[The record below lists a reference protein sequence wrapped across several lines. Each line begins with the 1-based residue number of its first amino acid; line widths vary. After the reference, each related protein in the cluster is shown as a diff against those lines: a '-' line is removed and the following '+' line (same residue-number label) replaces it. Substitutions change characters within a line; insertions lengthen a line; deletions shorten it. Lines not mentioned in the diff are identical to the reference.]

1 MKYSGKYFQRR
12 IPYASHGSFN
22 PYIISNKEAHIVN
35 GNIRVSYIK
44 ENEATSSSQ
53 QLQEANSN
61 RRHFMNYCLTHS
73 GRFSCAVDSFL
84 ELAFAIFRDSLQHVE
99 RNEFFQTLFE
109 ACVHLQSCNVETD
122 MTLIREPVWAYLRQ
136 HCNSFATMSAD
147 AVFSDIFKLSTVGVM
162 TQELQSL
169 FLVKERN
176 QSVCSL
182 CNNAIIKNTSIFVI
196 YITCQNWGHSLFGDY
211 VSEAILPSS
220 KALFCNLCQQHSG
233 NISVLQHFVILPKF
247 LLIELASTCI
257 DQVYFPHIMDVLG
270 QSYELK
276 GMVRCASHH
285 FTVAINNHSEW
296 IYIDDLCV
304 SVRSFTSIQDL
315 LDNYPND
322 WFFAVFEKSS
332 PTLETDLQPNSPTQE
347 VFSRDKC
354 YETMQDGTQSQVPNM
369 FFKSGKFSS
378 SPYQIDEKSKQ
389 DDTLNKRK
397 RTRSEIKEVDKRLK
411 LDTQQ
416 NDLKKN
422 RNKKSDGT
430 NSISKLKKRA
440 NENECRR
447 QYNKKKMPTS
457 EADKLRERIK
467 NRAYIKE
474 YREKKNVKKKMPTNE
489 ADKQRKRIRDK
500 EYMKDYRK
508 KTTFK
513 KMPTNEADKLRKR
526 IKNKEYMKDYRKKTT
541 EKTNEADKLRKRIRD
556 KEYMKDYRKK
566 TAFKKMPINEAD
578 KLRKTIKNKEYM
590 SDYRKRKK
598 SGLNNSVSKMKI
610 VNNQTTCEA
619 GTQFIEKKTK
629 QCPVVSQDK
638 YLSRFDAKTY
648 GQLHHQQWA
657 AINIKRFH
665 KSMIFKIW
673 HCRVCHEAWPLSVK
687 NKKQPDYVCSR
698 CVRDKNSI
706 KKFSAQN
713 SMVPAQ
719 VPKELQGLTQIEE
732 MLIARA
738 FPVISVYTKPG
749 GQRAYKGHCINFPQD
764 IQELADTLPR
774 YPKEL
779 PIIVIT
785 VEGKDNATKD
795 LIVRRQRVSMAL
807 QWLVKHNP
815 VYKDIKIDYTCLSS
829 LPTEGLP
836 SDLQKVH
843 CTKISENEIDPDR
856 GPLDSDEIP
865 FNHETELSSTL
876 LNPVVLKSQ
885 KQLIKDELLQHHKT
899 AWPNRGIKP
908 LSEFKIQLLATMAF
922 PTLFPDG
929 TGDPTNTATKR
940 HATLGEKVKHL
951 IKFAEIINGK
961 WVYRFASHPRFAYW
975 AFNMIQRHRLL
986 GQGSIFLKQN
996 PNEAHL
1002 TVEQLKKMLT
1012 TNSYSSLMSKL
1023 MHYAKNITGSSG
1035 YWQKSKEDLKAT
1047 ISQKGPPTI
1056 FFTLSCAEYHWPE
1069 FHNLLSNSCTEK
1081 LTPGDRH
1088 KNVLNNPHL
1097 LDWLFSERTDRFVKF
1112 WLKESLQ
1119 SSWHWYRFEYAVQR
1133 GSIHCHGVA
1142 KLKNDPG
1149 LCTLT
1154 EKALNGYIASKYK
1167 TANQNELSKEQ
1178 IMNIN
1183 NEIHEGKE
1191 AAAIVCRYV
1200 DFLLSTWNPSSPDDG
1215 WSKPQIHPCQKSY
1228 LSLKT
1233 NEMADDY
1240 VHLLNSVERHTT
1252 CSTNYCL
1259 RQNDK
1264 SELHCRFNFP
1274 YDDCPDTRLD
1284 FEPINT
1290 KTGETKYKAVIVT
1303 KRNDSRLNRHQ
1314 PLQLQGWRANCDIQ
1328 IVIDYHACLEYL
1340 VKYTSKAERA
1350 SSVVKNAFTN
1360 IITKMNDTIDTPS
1373 ALKQILLKTV
1383 GQRDYSI
1390 QEVMHHLLSIK
1401 FVSATHEV
1409 ITASLDGSR
1418 RVQLRANSEIC
1429 TAPSMLDTYAERYKY
1444 LKIDPQ
1450 LLEYNFVE
1458 FASRFTFKASKLTRR
1473 DKTVIVKTYP
1483 NYSSNPK
1490 SEDYGLFCKYQ
1501 LLKYKPWQSTPNDA
1515 WDNLAQDDETYTT
1528 CWKKFLLTDTAK
1540 SLVPDW
1546 ETKMQAVNNYISITP
1561 FNDDSFEEDYNTE
1574 SEREEWM
1581 LMAELAIQ
1589 TTDTCEQST
1598 PVPHAYWHQ
1607 VYQHFTNE
1615 EINAMPTW
1623 INREKNKSS
1632 AQYSCETR
1640 TIDTSTFS
1648 KMQQVAYQI
1657 VSDHFT
1663 SGEQNPL
1670 RFLIMG
1676 VAGTGKSYLIDSLR
1690 NLLQGKCK
1698 VLAYT
1703 GKASFNVNGVT
1714 LHSLLKL
1721 PIGSKRHCDLKGIP
1735 LQQLQSNLENVQYL
1749 IIDEYS
1755 FVGQSLLGWIDN
1767 RCRQATGRTDMT
1779 FGGISVILVGD
1790 IAQLPPVGDKPL
1802 YHSMPKTEKQIQ
1814 GFFLYHEFKK
1824 VVKLTVNQRV
1834 QGNNIEQSNFREIL
1848 TRARHGESNESDWHS
1863 LISRTPDK
1871 VDNLND
1877 FEKNSVRLC
1886 YHKEKVAELNMT
1898 RLKSLGQPIAVIKAR
1913 HSIGAQKLSADD
1925 MGGLE
1930 PIVYLSKGAKVML
1943 TINLWTD
1950 VGLCNGALGTVLDF
1964 VYADG
1969 QQPPCLPICVLVQ
1982 FDDEYKGPSVSS
1994 VFQRCVPICP
2004 ITQVSESLGKN
2015 YERQQLPL
2023 KLAWAMT
2030 IHKCQGLTL
2039 TKAWIDLGSS
2049 ERTPGITYVAL
2060 SRVKKIQDLLIEPMT
2075 LERLQAVKKST
2086 NFKFRLEEENRLDM
2100 LANETLN
2107 SHLKIP

>member
-1 MKYSGKYFQRR
+1 M
-12 IPYASHGSFN
+12 A
-22 PYIISNKEAHIVN
+22 IV
-35 GNIRVSYIK
+35 
-44 ENEATSSSQ
+44 T
-53 QLQEANSN
+53 
-61 RRHFMNYCLTHS
+61 
-73 GRFSCAVDSFL
+73 
-84 ELAFAIFRDSLQHVE
+84 
-99 RNEFFQTLFE
+99 
-109 ACVHLQSCNVETD
+109 
-122 MTLIREPVWAYLRQ
+122 
-136 HCNSFATMSAD
+136 
-147 AVFSDIFKLSTVGVM
+147 
-162 TQELQSL
+162 
-169 FLVKERN
+169 
-176 QSVCSL
+176 
-182 CNNAIIKNTSIFVI
+182 
-196 YITCQNWGHSLFGDY
+196 
-211 VSEAILPSS
+211 
-220 KALFCNLCQQHSG
+220 
-233 NISVLQHFVILPKF
+233 
-247 LLIELASTCI
+247 
-257 DQVYFPHIMDVLG
+257 
-270 QSYELK
+270 
-276 GMVRCASHH
+276 
-285 FTVAINNHSEW
+285 
-296 IYIDDLCV
+296 
-304 SVRSFTSIQDL
+304 
-315 LDNYPND
+315 
-322 WFFAVFEKSS
+322 
-332 PTLETDLQPNSPTQE
+332 
-347 VFSRDKC
+347 
-354 YETMQDGTQSQVPNM
+354 
-369 FFKSGKFSS
+369 
-378 SPYQIDEKSKQ
+378 
-389 DDTLNKRK
+389 
-397 RTRSEIKEVDKRLK
+397 
-411 LDTQQ
+411 
-416 NDLKKN
+416 
-422 RNKKSDGT
+422 
-430 NSISKLKKRA
+430 
-440 NENECRR
+440 
-447 QYNKKKMPTS
+447 
-457 EADKLRERIK
+457 
-467 NRAYIKE
+467 
-474 YREKKNVKKKMPTNE
+474 
-489 ADKQRKRIRDK
+489 
-500 EYMKDYRK
+500 
-508 KTTFK
+508 
-513 KMPTNEADKLRKR
+513 
-526 IKNKEYMKDYRKKTT
+526 
-541 EKTNEADKLRKRIRD
+541 
-556 KEYMKDYRKK
+556 
-566 TAFKKMPINEAD
+566 
-578 KLRKTIKNKEYM
+578 
-590 SDYRKRKK
+590 
-598 SGLNNSVSKMKI
+598 
-610 VNNQTTCEA
+610 
-619 GTQFIEKKTK
+619 
-629 QCPVVSQDK
+629 
-638 YLSRFDAKTY
+638 
-648 GQLHHQQWA
+648 
-657 AINIKRFH
+657 
-665 KSMIFKIW
+665 
-673 HCRVCHEAWPLSVK
+673 K
-687 NKKQPDYVCSR
+687 NKKEADYVCSR

-738 FPVISVYTKPG
+738 FSVISVYTKPG

-779 PIIVIT
+779 PIIVIS
-785 VEGKDNATKD
+785 VEGKDNTTKD

-815 VYKDIKIDYTCLSS
+815 VYKNIRIDYTCLSS
-829 LPTEGLP
+829 LPTEGIP

-843 CTKISENEIDPDR
+843 CTKISEDEIDPDR

-876 LNPVVLKSQ
+876 LNPVVLKPQ
-885 KQLIKDELLQHHKT
+885 KQLIKDELLQQHKS

-908 LSEFKIQLLATMAF
+908 LNEFKIQLLATMAF

-940 HATLGEKVKHL
+940 HATLGDKVKHL
-951 IKFAEIINGK
+951 IKFTENINGE

-1002 TVEQLKKMLT
+1002 TVEQLKQMLT
-1012 TNSYSSLMSKL
+1012 TNTYSSLMSKL
-1023 MHYAKNITGSSG
+1023 MHYAKNITGSCG
-1035 YWQKSKEDLKAT
+1035 YWQKSKDDLKAT

-1069 FHNLLSNSCTEK
+1069 FHNLLSNNDKEK
-1081 LTPGDRH
+1081 LTPGIRH

-1119 SSWHWYRFEYAVQR
+1119 SSWHWYRYEYAVQR

-1154 EKALNGYIASKYK
+1154 EKALKGYLASKFK
-1167 TANQNELSKEQ
+1167 SENQNELTKEQ
-1178 IMNIN
+1178 IVKIN

-1191 AAAIVCRYV
+1191 AEAIVCRYV
-1200 DFLLSTWNPSSPDDG
+1200 DFLLSTWNPCSPDDG
-1215 WSKPQIHPCQKSY
+1215 WSKPEIHPCQKSF

-1240 VHLLNSVERHTT
+1240 IHLLNSVERHTT
-1252 CSTNYCL
+1252 CSTKYCL

-1274 YDDCPDTRLD
+1274 YDDCPATTLD
-1284 FEPINT
+1284 FEQINT
-1290 KTGETKYKAVIVT
+1290 KTDETKYKAVIVT

-1340 VKYTSKAERA
+1340 VKYTSKAEKA

-1360 IITKMNDTIDTPS
+1360 IITKMNDTTDTPS
-1373 ALKQILLKTV
+1373 ALKQILLRTV
-1383 GQRDYSI
+1383 GQRDYSV

-1401 FVSATHEV
+1401 FVSATQEV

-1418 RVQLRANSEIC
+1418 RVQLKANNQIC
-1429 TAPSMLDTYAERYKY
+1429 TAPSMLDTYAERHKY
-1444 LKIDPQ
+1444 LKVDPQ
-1450 LLEYNFVE
+1450 LLEYNFFE
-1458 FASRFTFKASKLTRR
+1458 FASRFVFKGSKLQQRN
-1473 DKTVIVKTYP
+1473 KTVIVKTYP

-1501 LLKYKPWQSTPNDA
+1501 LLKYKPWQSTPDDA
-1515 WDNLAQDDETYTT
+1515 WDNLVQDDETYTT

-1546 ETKMQAVNNYISITP
+1546 ETKMQAVNNYMSITP
-1561 FNDDSFEEDYNTE
+1561 FNDDSVEQDYDTE
-1574 SEREEWM
+1574 TDREEWM
-1581 LMAELAIQ
+1581 LMAELATQ
-1589 TTDTCEQST
+1589 TTDTCDQST

-1607 VYQHFTNE
+1607 VYQHFTND

-1623 INREKNKSS
+1623 INRKRNSNS
-1632 AQYSCETR
+1632 THHSCEAKI
-1640 TIDTSTFS
+1640 IDTSTFS
-1648 KMQQVAYQI
+1648 KMQQIAYQI
-1657 VSDHFT
+1657 VSDHFD

-1670 RFLIMG
+1670 RFLLMG

-1690 NLLQGKCK
+1690 NLLQERCK
-1698 VLAYT
+1698 ILAYT

-1779 FGGISVILVGD
+1779 FGRISVILVGD
-1790 IAQLPPVGDKPL
+1790 IAQLPPVGDRPL
-1802 YHSMPKTEKQIQ
+1802 YHSMPKTDKQIQ
-1814 GFFLYHEFKK
+1814 GFLLYHEFKK

-1834 QGNNIEQSNFREIL
+1834 QGNNIKQSNFREML
-1848 TRARHGESNESDWHS
+1848 TRARHGESTESDWHS
-1863 LISRTPDK
+1863 LISRIPDK
-1871 VDNLND
+1871 VDNVIE
-1877 FEKNSVRLC
+1877 FENNSVRLC
-1886 YHKEKVAELNMT
+1886 YHKEKVAELNMSKLK
-1898 RLKSLGQPIAVIKAR
+1898 RLSQPIAIIKAR

-1930 PIVYLSKGAKVML
+1930 PIVHLSKGAKVML
-1943 TINLWTD
+1943 TMNLWTD

-1969 QQPPCLPICVLVQ
+1969 QQPPCLPIRVLVQ

-1994 VFQRCVPICP
+1994 MFQRCVPICP
-2004 ITQVSESLGKN
+2004 ITQVSDSLGKK

-2060 SRVKKIQDLLIEPMT
+2060 SRVKKLQDLLIEPMT
-2075 LERLQAVKKST
+2075 LERLQAVKNST

-2107 SHLKIP
+2107 SHLKIS